1 MMATRASRRPLGRRG
16 REGQALVEFAL
27 VLPLLLIMLMGLI
40 DVGRI
45 IFTYIAL
52 EDAAQE
58 GTIYMAHEPSP
69 AAVVIARVKSSSNH
83 PEVMNATVPTPVCTI
98 APAPGIVSVTASYEL
113 PLLTP
118 FGRELFGGSFSMSAT
133 FVGTNFKGTC

>member
-1 MMATRASRRPLGRRG
+1 MGSRTRRG
-16 REGQALVEFAL
+16 GGRSSSKGQAFVEFAL
-27 VLPLLLIMLMGLI
+27 VLPLLLMLLMGLI

-58 GTIYMAHEPSP
+58 GTIYMAHEPAP
-69 AAVVIARVKSSSNH
+69 AATVVARVISSSNH
-83 PEVMNATVPTPVCTI
+83 TEVVNATVPTPVCTI
-98 APAPGIVSVTASYEL
+98 APAPGIVSVTATYEL

-118 FGRELFGGSFSMSAT
+118 FVRELFGGTFSMSAT
-133 FVGTNFKGTC
+133 FTGTNFKGTC

>member
-1 MMATRASRRPLGRRG
+1 MARRAIRRPSRRAR
-16 REGQALVEFAL
+16 REGQAFVEFAL
-27 VLPLLLIMLMGLI
+27 VLPLLLMLLMGLF

-58 GTIYMAHEPSP
+58 GTIYMAHEPAP
-69 AAVVIARVKSSSNH
+69 AATVIARVKTSSNH
-83 PEVMNATVPTPVCTI
+83 EEVVNATVPTPICTI
-98 APAPGIVSVTASYEL
+98 APAPGIVSVTATYEL

-118 FGRELFGGSFSMSAT
+118 FVREIFGGTFTMSAT
-133 FVGTNFKGTC
+133 FTGTNFKGTC